1 MATTNRKAKTARKTT
16 MPSAGKGRLE
26 REALRAYARMLNT
39 LSVEALE
46 PYLADDFVYES
57 QMVLMARRSKQ
68 EFLEYIRPKLETIR
82 TSGTTVFAEMGEVWA
97 YFEHRPCVVLAQGSK
112 EDLVGIVLATVD
124 RNKLSRLDLCIV
136 PTPQS
141 ATRSGEYPA

>member
-1 MATTNRKAKTARKTT
+1 MVTTRKRSKVTSRAAT
-16 MPSAGKGRLE
+16 PSAEKGKQE

-57 QMVLMARRSKQ
+57 QKVLTSRRSKR
-68 EFLEYIRPKLETIR
+68 EFLDYIRPKLEMIR
-82 TSGTTVFAEMGEVWA
+82 TSGATVFAEMGEVWA
-97 YFEHRPCVVLAQGSK
+97 FFVHQPCVVLAQGGK
-112 EDLVGIVLATVD
+112 DDLVGIVLATVD
-124 RNKLSRLDLCIV
+124 GNKLSRLDLCVV

-141 ATRSGEYPA
+141 ATRSGEYPT